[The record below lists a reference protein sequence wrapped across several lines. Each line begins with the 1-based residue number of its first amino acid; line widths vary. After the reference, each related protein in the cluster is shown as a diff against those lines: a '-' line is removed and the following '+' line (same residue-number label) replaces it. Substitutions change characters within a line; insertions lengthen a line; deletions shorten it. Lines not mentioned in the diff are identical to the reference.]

1 MKKNRKEYKLFHMV
15 KKLIKDDELLEH
27 IASLPEDGR
36 EIFLMAD
43 EKVRVYAAA
52 ATGMVNQMKA
62 NHETGPLETLVLGQ
76 GYIAGALLSA
86 TVKGNDRILLQIECG
101 GPIKGLNIEAWACGA
116 VRGYLANN
124 PIPLSKPLESL
135 DTSPLYGPGFL
146 SVTKLL
152 EGAKSPFTGQVMME
166 YGNLANDLALY
177 YKTSEQTPTL
187 FYLSIQFDD
196 KARVWGAGGLFLQ
209 ALPGCSDDILDSLQ
223 EKSGHMRNLA
233 KVLSEGASAKEYVE
247 KEFADYNP
255 MHLERQ
261 PLGFSCPCSKEGFKN
276 YITSL
281 PEKEKEDI
289 RNGSFPLDIE
299 CFNCSSVYS
308 FTKEEIEEIMGEKK

>member
-1 MKKNRKEYKLFHMV
+1 MIKK
-15 KKLIKDDELLEH
+15 IIQDDGLLEH

-52 ATGMVNQMKA
+52 ATGMINQMKT
-62 NHETGPLETLVLGQ
+62 NHATGPLETLVLGQ

-86 TVKGNDRILLQIECG
+86 TVKGNDRILLQVECG

-116 VRGYLANN
+116 VRGYLVNN
-124 PIPLSKPLESL
+124 PIPLEKPLQSL

-146 SVTKLL
+146 SISKIL
-152 EGAKSPFTGQVMME
+152 EGAKTPFTGQVMLE

-209 ALPGCSDDILDSLQ
+209 ALPGCSDDVLESLQ
-223 EKSGHMRNLA
+223 KKAGGMRQLG
-233 KVLSEGASAKEYVE
+233 KVLSEGATVREYVE
-247 KEFADYNP
+247 KEFADYGP
-255 MHLERQ
+255 KHLERA
-261 PLGFSCPCSKEGFKN
+261 PLGFSCPCSKDGFRS
-276 YITSL
+276 YLASL
-281 PEKEKEDI
+281 PDKEKESI
-289 RNGSFPLDIE
+289 INGKFPLEIE
-299 CFNCSSVYS
+299 CFNCASTYS
-308 FTKEEIEEIMGEKK
+308 FTKEEIDGIMGGLK